1 MKRGCSLGLLQQLSS
16 GDTRRVS
23 STGDASCF
31 LWSQTERNDWRVK
44 MYCFALI
51 TCGLLE
57 VSITIA
63 ENPEWEGGGWGLGGG
78 RRRDNDGNW

>member
-1 MKRGCSLGLLQQLSS
+1 
-16 GDTRRVS
+16 
-23 STGDASCF
+23 
-31 LWSQTERNDWRVK
+31 

-63 ENPEWEGGGWGLGGG
+63 ENSEWEGGGEVEVKEGIMMVTGDWWGGG
-78 RRRDNDGNW
+78 GGGGGGESFESLHF